1 MKTARFLLVCVALM
15 LSAGCARSQQ
25 PDHPAVLKT
34 VEDYFTFHLGGH
46 AIRLQIA
53 VTKPEMERGLME
65 RRGLGRD
72 DGMLFVF
79 SEPQQMD
86 FWMHD
91 TPTAL
96 DIGFFD
102 HDGRLEEIYQM
113 QPFDETTT
121 ASRSKDLQFALEMN
135 EGWFSDNG
143 VKPDV
148 QLDFAELD
156 AALKAR
162 GFEPKD
168 VGLAEA
174 AGAR

>member
-1 MKTARFLLVCVALM
+1 MKNARFLPVCLILLLA
-15 LSAGCARSQQ
+15 SGCGRSQ
-25 PDHPAVLKT
+25 PDHPTALKT
-34 VEDYFTFHLGGH
+34 VEDYFAFHLGGH
-46 AIRLQIA
+46 AIRLQLA
-53 VTKPEMERGLME
+53 VTQPEMERGLME

-79 SEPQQMD
+79 SKPQQMS

-91 TPTAL
+91 TPTPL
-96 DIGFFD
+96 DVGFFD
-102 HDGRLEEIYQM
+102 PAGKLEEIYQM

-121 ASRSKDLQFALEMN
+121 ASHSTNLQLALEMN

-143 VKPDV
+143 VKPDAP
-148 QLDFAELD
+148 LDFAELD

-162 GFEPKD
+162 GFEPK
-168 VGLAEA
+168 VFGLAEA

>member
-1 MKTARFLLVCVALM
+1 MKNTRLLLIGLAL
-15 LSAGCARSQQ
+15 LLASGCARSQ
-25 PDHPAVLKT
+25 PDHPVALKT

-53 VTKPEMERGLME
+53 VTKPEMEHGLME
-65 RRGLGRD
+65 RRNLGRD

-79 SEPQQMD
+79 DKPQPLD

-96 DIGFFD
+96 DVGFFD
-102 HDGRLEEIYQM
+102 PAGQLQEVYQM

-121 ASRSKDLQFALEMN
+121 ASRSKNLQLALEMN
-135 EGWFSDNG
+135 EGWFSDNN
-143 VKPDV
+143 VKPGT
-148 QLDFAELD
+148 QLDMAELD

-162 GFEPKD
+162 GFDPKD
-168 VGLAEA
+168 FSLAEA
-174 AGAR
+174 AGAN